1 MTREIIP
8 YALKIQEMFHAHQE
22 NNIVAPRGELT
33 VLPSPFEFSIPS
45 RARIDGK
52 EKGGSGYY
60 EAVTPQ
66 AWRCHH
72 LSASLNTRWFIH
84 ESSLTTI
91 TLIRLINGRCR
102 AQSVPPRAPTTLFK
116 RTIYLGGL
124 HCQDSRS
131 SRFSPVYRKAGSF
144 FFSLS
149 LSLSRQWESPLVATL
164 CKKIGIT
171 FAWLPLRFE

>member
-33 VLPSPFEFSIPS
+33 VPSPFEFSIPS

-72 LSASLNTRWFIH
+72 LSAFLNTRWFIH

-131 SRFSPVYRKAGSF
+131 SRFSPVYRKAGSL

-149 LSLSRQWESPLVATL
+149 LSLSPM
-164 CKKIGIT
+164 GIT
-171 FAWLPLRFE
+171 SSCYSLQKDWNNFCLRLPLRFE